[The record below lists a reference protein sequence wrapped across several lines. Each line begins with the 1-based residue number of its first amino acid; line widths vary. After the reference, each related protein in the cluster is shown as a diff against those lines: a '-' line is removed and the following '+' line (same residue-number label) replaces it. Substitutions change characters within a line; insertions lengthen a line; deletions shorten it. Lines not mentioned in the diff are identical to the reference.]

1 MCFDVNKFAF
11 LYGDYEYFAWFAEKS
26 RQHLE
31 MVIRWKRLRRGQA
44 AAVNLIDAI
53 WNEQK

>member
-26 RQHLE
+26 REHLE
-31 MVIRWKRLRRGQA
+31 MAIKWKRLGKSESDRG
-44 AAVNLIDAI
+44 
-53 WNEQK
+53 